1 VAPLNFD
8 TTLSDGVAVVAL
20 DGELDLSGA
29 GLLEQEIERL
39 ASDSRAGTVV
49 LDLRGL
55 DFLDSS
61 GLRLVALADRRLTN
75 AGRRLALVRGP
86 ETVQR
91 VFDITRMTDRL
102 TFVDDPAAVAGEG
115 AGPA

>member
-1 VAPLNFD
+1 VAPLEFD

-20 DGELDLSGA
+20 GGELDLSGA
-29 GLLEQEIERL
+29 GVLEQEIERL
-39 ASDSRAGTVV
+39 AGDSRATTVV

-61 GLRLVALADRRLTN
+61 GLRIVALADRRLAN
-75 AGRRLALVRGP
+75 AGRRLALVRGR

-91 VFDITRMTDRL
+91 VFDITRMSDRL
-102 TFVDDPAAVAGEG
+102 DFVDDPAAVAGGEA
-115 AGPA
+115 AGP

>member
-8 TTLSDGVAVVAL
+8 TTLSAGVAIVVL

-39 ASDSRAGTVV
+39 AADPRAETVV

-61 GLRLVALADRRLTN
+61 GLRLVALADRRLAG

-102 TFVDDPAAVAGEG
+102 NFVDDPAAVAGEG

>member
-1 VAPLNFD
+1 MAPLSFE
-8 TTLSDGVAVVAL
+8 TTLSDDLAIVAL
-20 DGELDLSGA
+20 GGELDLSGA
-29 GLLEQEIERL
+29 SRLEGEIERL
-39 ASDSRAGTVV
+39 TSLDGTETVV

-61 GLRLVALADRRLTN
+61 GLRLVALAERGLTQ
-75 AGRRLALVRGP
+75 AGRRLVLVRGG

-102 TFVDDPAAVAGEG
+102 NFVDSPEALDAGRDG
-115 AGPA
+115 TP